1 MAEIEFSALSRSCL
15 KRRNPDAD
23 ALQRQITAYQ
33 SERNAAGVTIDWRFS
48 THDART
54 KLHRFYPCLSNIDRV
69 PEVIPCCNSMQCPSK
84 RKSANTVDAG
94 QQTPSAKVWVTF
106 LNAATGHYPGAEGA
120 KLTTMIDIEIPHIAR
135 ELHLA
140 GEQVKATV
148 GLLDDGAT
156 VPFIARYR
164 KEHTSSLDEV
174 AITSIRDRLSQLREL
189 RDRREAILAS
199 LEKRG
204 LLSQELR
211 KAILSAQSMAVL
223 EDTYL
228 PHRPKRRTRAAVAR
242 ERGLEPLALR
252 LWGQGDFDVATAA
265 DEYVNPQAGVD
276 NAKEAL
282 SGARDIIAEWVSEDS
297 TARRRIREL
306 FWSQGIISAT
316 VTAGTVPA
324 GKDAAAAKYRDYFD
338 WREPIASA
346 PSHRILAML
355 RGEKESLLS
364 VHIAPPVSSATAI
377 LERLF
382 VRAETEAAQQIGLAI
397 RDRYKPLL
405 ESALE
410 TEVRKAARVRAEDTA
425 IGVFADNMRELLLA
439 PALGQQN
446 TLALDPGFRS
456 GCKLVCLDRQGHLL
470 HHDTVYP
477 LLGERGEQESA
488 RKILLLCRQY
498 HIEVIAVGNGT
509 AGRETQAFLRTLGLD
524 PQIAVVM
531 VNESGASVYSASE
544 AARTEFPDQDITV
557 RGAVS
562 IGRRLMDPLAELVKI
577 DPKSIGVGQYQHDVD
592 QKALKQRLDDVVVSC
607 VNQVGVELNTAS
619 RELLSYVSGL
629 GPRLANAIV
638 EYRNR
643 NGPFTSRYALQKVPR
658 LGPRAFEQA
667 AGFLRIRAGVQPL
680 DASAVHP
687 ESYPVVEAI
696 ARDLGRPLDELLGDA
711 AIGGQIDPSRY
722 VSDQI
727 GLPTLND
734 IVAELARPGRDPRQE
749 FEPFDFAAGVHRIED
764 LTVGMKLP
772 GVITNVTGFGAF
784 VDVGVHQDG
793 LVHISQLAEGFVS
806 NPSDVVKVQQRVWVT
821 VLEVDLERKR
831 IALSL
836 K

>member
-1 MAEIEFSALSRSCL
+1 M
-15 KRRNPDAD
+15 
-23 ALQRQITAYQ
+23 
-33 SERNAAGVTIDWRFS
+33 
-48 THDART
+48 
-54 KLHRFYPCLSNIDRV
+54 
-69 PEVIPCCNSMQCPSK
+69 
-84 RKSANTVDAG
+84 
-94 QQTPSAKVWVTF
+94 
-106 LNAATGHYPGAEGA
+106 
-120 KLTTMIDIEIPHIAR
+120 TTMIDIEIPQIAR

-140 GEQVKATV
+140 GERVEATV
-148 GLLDDGAT
+148 GLLDDGAA

-164 KEHTSSLDEV
+164 KEHTGSLDEV

-204 LLSQELR
+204 LLSEELR
-211 KAILSAQSMAVL
+211 KAVLCAESMAVL
-223 EDTYL
+223 EDAYL
-228 PHRPKRRTRAAVAR
+228 PYRPKRRTRAAIAR
-242 ERGLEPLALR
+242 ERGLESLALR

-276 NAKEAL
+276 DVKEAL
-282 SGARDIIAEWVSEDS
+282 SGARDIIAEWVNEDS
-297 TARRRIREL
+297 TARRDIREL
-306 FWSQGIISAT
+306 FWSQGAISAT
-316 VTAGTVPA
+316 VTS
-324 GKDAAAAKYRDYFD
+324 GKDAEAAKYRDYFD
-338 WREPIASA
+338 WQEPIASA

-377 LERLF
+377 LERIF
-382 VRAETEAAQQIGLAI
+382 VRAETEAGQQIGLAI

-405 ESALE
+405 ESAME
-410 TEVRKAARVRAEDTA
+410 TEIRKAARVRAEDTA

-439 PALGQQN
+439 PALGQKN
-446 TLALDPGFRS
+446 ILALDPGFRS

-477 LLGERGEQESA
+477 LLGERGEEESA
-488 RKILLLCRQY
+488 RKILLLCSQY
-498 HIEVIAVGNGT
+498 RIEAIAVGNGT
-509 AGRETQAFLRTLGLD
+509 AGRETQAFLRTLELD

-638 EYRNR
+638 EYRNL
-643 NGPFTSRYALQKVPR
+643 NGPFTSRDALKKVPR
-658 LGPRAFEQA
+658 LGPKAFEQA
-667 AGFLRIRAGVQPL
+667 AGFLRIRAGAQPL

-727 GLPTLND
+727 GLPTLID
-734 IVAELARPGRDPRQE
+734 IVEELARPGRDPRQE

-793 LVHISQLAEGFVS
+793 LVHISQLADGFVS

>member
-1 MAEIEFSALSRSCL
+1 
-15 KRRNPDAD
+15 
-23 ALQRQITAYQ
+23 
-33 SERNAAGVTIDWRFS
+33 
-48 THDART
+48 
-54 KLHRFYPCLSNIDRV
+54 
-69 PEVIPCCNSMQCPSK
+69 
-84 RKSANTVDAG
+84 
-94 QQTPSAKVWVTF
+94 
-106 LNAATGHYPGAEGA
+106 
-120 KLTTMIDIEIPHIAR
+120 MIDIEIPQIAR

-140 GEQVKATV
+140 GEQVEATV

-164 KEHTSSLDEV
+164 KEHTGSLDEV

-204 LLSQELR
+204 LLSEELR
-211 KAILSAQSMAVL
+211 KAVLCAESMAVL
-223 EDTYL
+223 EDAYL
-228 PHRPKRRTRAAVAR
+228 PYRPKRRTRAAIAR
-242 ERGLEPLALR
+242 ERGLESLALR
-252 LWGQGDFDVATAA
+252 LWGQGDFDVAIAA
-265 DEYVNPQAGVD
+265 DEYVNPQTGVD
-276 NAKEAL
+276 NVKEAL
-282 SGARDIIAEWVSEDS
+282 NGARDIIAEWVNEDS
-297 TARRRIREL
+297 TARRDIREL
-306 FWSQGIISAT
+306 FWSQGAISAT
-316 VTAGTVPA
+316 VTS
-324 GKDAAAAKYRDYFD
+324 GKDAEAAKYRDYFD
-338 WREPIASA
+338 WQEPIASA

-377 LERLF
+377 LERIF
-382 VRAETEAAQQIGLAI
+382 VRGETEAAQQIGLAI

-405 ESALE
+405 ESAME

-425 IGVFADNMRELLLA
+425 IGVFADNFRQLLLA
-439 PALGQQN
+439 PALGQKN
-446 TLALDPGFRS
+446 ILALDPGFRS

-488 RKILLLCRQY
+488 RKILLLCSQY
-498 HIEVIAVGNGT
+498 RIEAIAVGNGT
-509 AGRETQAFLRTLGLD
+509 AGRETQAFLRTLELD

-643 NGPFTSRYALQKVPR
+643 NGPFTSRDALQKVPR
-658 LGPRAFEQA
+658 LGPKAFEQA

-764 LTVGMKLP
+764 LTAGMQLP

-793 LVHISQLAEGFVS
+793 LVHISQLADGFVS

>member
-1 MAEIEFSALSRSCL
+1 M
-15 KRRNPDAD
+15 
-23 ALQRQITAYQ
+23 
-33 SERNAAGVTIDWRFS
+33 
-48 THDART
+48 
-54 KLHRFYPCLSNIDRV
+54 
-69 PEVIPCCNSMQCPSK
+69 
-84 RKSANTVDAG
+84 
-94 QQTPSAKVWVTF
+94 
-106 LNAATGHYPGAEGA
+106 
-120 KLTTMIDIEIPHIAR
+120 TTMIDIEIPQIAR

-140 GEQVKATV
+140 GERVEATV

-164 KEHTSSLDEV
+164 KEHTGSLDEV

-204 LLSQELR
+204 LLSEELR
-211 KAILSAQSMAVL
+211 KAVLCAESMAVL
-223 EDTYL
+223 EDAYL
-228 PHRPKRRTRAAVAR
+228 PYRPKRRTRAAIAR
-242 ERGLEPLALR
+242 ERGLESLALR
-252 LWGQGDFDVATAA
+252 LWGQGDFDVAIAA

-276 NAKEAL
+276 DVKEAL
-282 SGARDIIAEWVSEDS
+282 SGARDIIAEWVNEDS
-297 TARRRIREL
+297 TARRDIREL
-306 FWSQGIISAT
+306 FWSQGAISAT
-316 VTAGTVPA
+316 VTS
-324 GKDAAAAKYRDYFD
+324 GKDAEAAKYRDYFD
-338 WREPIASA
+338 WQEPIASA

-377 LERLF
+377 LERIF
-382 VRAETEAAQQIGLAI
+382 VRAETEAGQQIGLAI

-405 ESALE
+405 ESAME
-410 TEVRKAARVRAEDTA
+410 TEIRKAARVRAEDTA

-439 PALGQQN
+439 PALGQKN

-509 AGRETQAFLRTLGLD
+509 AGRETQAFLRTLELD

-643 NGPFTSRYALQKVPR
+643 NGPFTSRDALKKVPR
-658 LGPRAFEQA
+658 LGPKAFEQA
-667 AGFLRIRAGVQPL
+667 AGFLRIRAGAQPL

-727 GLPTLND
+727 GLPTLID
-734 IVAELARPGRDPRQE
+734 IVEELARPGRDPRQE

>member
-1 MAEIEFSALSRSCL
+1 M
-15 KRRNPDAD
+15 KQAD
-23 ALQRQITAYQ
+23 
-33 SERNAAGVTIDWRFS
+33 
-48 THDART
+48 
-54 KLHRFYPCLSNIDRV
+54 
-69 PEVIPCCNSMQCPSK
+69 
-84 RKSANTVDAG
+84 
-94 QQTPSAKVWVTF
+94 
-106 LNAATGHYPGAEGA
+106 ATGHYPGAEDA
-120 KLTTMIDIEIPHIAR
+120 KLTTLIDIEIPLIAR

-140 GEQVKATV
+140 GEQVAATV

-164 KEHTSSLDEV
+164 KEHTGSLDEV

-189 RDRREAILAS
+189 RERREVILAS

-204 LLSQELR
+204 LLSEELR
-211 KAILSAQSMAVL
+211 QALLAAQSMAVL

-228 PHRPKRRTRAAVAR
+228 PHRPRRRTRAAVAR

-282 SGARDIIAEWVSEDS
+282 RGARDIIAEWVSEDS

-306 FWSQGIISAT
+306 FWSQGAICAT
-316 VTAGTVPA
+316 VTAGTVTA
-324 GKDAAAAKYRDYFD
+324 GTDAAAAKYRDYFD
-338 WREPIASA
+338 WREPVASA

-355 RGEKESLLS
+355 RGEKEALLS
-364 VHIAPPVSSATAI
+364 VRIAPPVSSATAI
-377 LERLF
+377 LERIF
-382 VRAETEAAQQIGLAI
+382 VRGETEAAQQIGQAI

-425 IGVFADNMRELLLA
+425 IGVFADNLRQLLLA

-498 HIEVIAVGNGT
+498 HIEAIAVGNG
-509 AGRETQAFLRTLGLD
+509 AGGRETQAFLRTLALD

-619 RELLSYVSGL
+619 PELLSYVSGL

-643 NGPFTSRYALQKVPR
+643 NGPFASRDALLKVPR

-667 AGFLRIRAGVQPL
+667 AGFLRIREGAQPL

-687 ESYPVVEAI
+687 ESYPVVAAI

-711 AIGGQIDPSRY
+711 AVSGQIDPSRY
-722 VSDQI
+722 VSDRI

-764 LTVGMKLP
+764 LTVGMQLP

-806 NPSDVVKVQQRVWVT
+806 NPADVVKVQQRVWVT
-821 VLEVDLERKR
+821 VLAVDLERKR

>member
-1 MAEIEFSALSRSCL
+1 
-15 KRRNPDAD
+15 
-23 ALQRQITAYQ
+23 
-33 SERNAAGVTIDWRFS
+33 
-48 THDART
+48 
-54 KLHRFYPCLSNIDRV
+54 
-69 PEVIPCCNSMQCPSK
+69 
-84 RKSANTVDAG
+84 
-94 QQTPSAKVWVTF
+94 
-106 LNAATGHYPGAEGA
+106 
-120 KLTTMIDIEIPHIAR
+120 MIDIEIPHIAR

-140 GEQVKATV
+140 GEHVEATV

-164 KEHTSSLDEV
+164 KEHTGSLDEV

-204 LLSQELR
+204 LLSEELR
-211 KAILSAQSMAVL
+211 KAVLAAESMAVL

-228 PHRPKRRTRAAVAR
+228 PYRPRRRTRAAIAR
-242 ERGLEPLALR
+242 ERGLESLALR

-276 NAKEAL
+276 NVKEAL

-306 FWSQGIISAT
+306 FWSQGAISAT
-316 VTAGTVPA
+316 VAS

-338 WREPIASA
+338 WREPVASA

-364 VHIAPPVSSATAI
+364 VRIAPPVSSATAI
-377 LERLF
+377 LERIF
-382 VRAETEAAQQIGLAI
+382 VRGETEAAQQIRQAI

-425 IGVFADNMRELLLA
+425 IGVFADNLRQLLLA

-446 TLALDPGFRS
+446 TLTLDPGFRS

-477 LLGERGEQESA
+477 LLGERDEEESA
-488 RKILLLCRQY
+488 RKILLLCRKY
-498 HIEVIAVGNGT
+498 HIEAIAVGNGT

-643 NGPFTSRYALQKVPR
+643 NGPFASRDTLQKVPR
-658 LGPRAFEQA
+658 LGPKAFEQA
-667 AGFLRIRAGVQPL
+667 AGFLRIRAGAQPL

-722 VSDQI
+722 VSDRI

-734 IVAELARPGRDPRQE
+734 IVSELARPGRDPRQE

-806 NPSDVVKVQQRVWVT
+806 NPADVVKVQQRVWVT